1 MAGDSK
7 LIEFYSLPFF
17 YFLFFICYFVYD
29 YHVLGMEEDLV
40 SCKVLE

>member
-7 LIEFYSLPFF
+7 LIEFYSLT
-17 YFLFFICYFVYD
+17 FFICYFVYD